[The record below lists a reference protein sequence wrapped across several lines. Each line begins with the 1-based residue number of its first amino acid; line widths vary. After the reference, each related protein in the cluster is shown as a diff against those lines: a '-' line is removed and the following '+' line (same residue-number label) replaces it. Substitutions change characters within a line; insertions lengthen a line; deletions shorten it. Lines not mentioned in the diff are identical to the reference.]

1 MLLLQFRLLITAA
14 AELNCLMIERTPL
27 PTSVYISIIPVGF
40 IIQQQQQLTEE
51 QTKSKRQQLQKLQL
65 QMQLHSLYRYSRG
78 DVVVIGFQ
86 SQFLVSGVPPQEML
100 QQQWK
105 DKEEEKAIKEGRCTF
120 LFYLL
125 SCCLKSWWWTEEEK
139 KREMANEMVEQRY
152 CKNGD
157 NHNHIFS

>member
-14 AELNCLMIERTPL
+14 AELNCLMIERTTL
-27 PTSVYISIIPVGF
+27 PTSVLYIDHPRRLHHSAAAHI
-40 IIQQQQQLTEE
+40 EE

-100 QQQWK
+100 QQQ
-105 DKEEEKAIKEGRCTF
+105 
-120 LFYLL
+120 
-125 SCCLKSWWWTEEEK
+125 
-139 KREMANEMVEQRY
+139 
-152 CKNGD
+152 
-157 NHNHIFS
+157 